1 MVVYDGFWSE
11 YLSYKDVACCGNTK
25 CRLSDCPRPVGTE
38 LPVSEAVKII
48 SEQLSLPEA
57 DPNKKPVAVYGGLST
72 GKSTIMSLVFDE
84 LKKIEDYRPMI
95 VSLEKPTRNDGMSL
109 RKRHVS
115 ACDLLADVI
124 AQQLVHENIGNIT
137 EQERDWTN
145 LIDHIDSCT
154 AQQSKKFILLV
165 DDLAFLQYPFELDT
179 EQFITSLFRRQNWC
193 LVFSSCVPVFSMD
206 HLPCVPT
213 ARSGCSVSN
222 NDLTEEFYYCAGIP
236 ALFHSEQLTSDL
248 NKIRRPP
255 WDQFNFRGIKFS
267 VNAKWPPILQ
277 VVDELFVPIPVP
289 RTLQSYSHLSACVA
303 DGSVLYWPQFAIAE
317 VLTEYVQDLTVDE
330 ISRFAAEL
338 VYDTLHARLPS
349 LRPHP
354 ELCGFARV
362 WENTVRVSMLLWVIR
377 MNEDPSRIR
386 DFVSRVG
393 GSGLKSVD
401 GAQYRCVQ
409 LENVDCMDKYLLYR
423 YLADTTSEAPDESV
437 IVCLFTN
444 SRGDLPGFPIIC
456 EYSGMI
462 CLKDREGLVN
472 IFGFLTD
479 QSRARCPQP
488 DWITSSVL
496 ILPYS
501 QRCDLYREEE
511 LRNGRWEIWTDEEV
525 GEHLGFSLQMTD
537 LESAPAQH
545 TRRKN
550 SCDDAGK
557 VTNPSE
563 LVAKD
568 KTSLSRLNFSR
579 LTTQAQASLQSI
591 PGERLSPAVLM

>member
-1 MVVYDGFWSE
+1 
-11 YLSYKDVACCGNTK
+11 
-25 CRLSDCPRPVGTE
+25 VGTE
-38 LPVSEAVKII
+38 LPVSAAVKII
-48 SEQLSLPEA
+48 SEQLSLSEA

-124 AQQLVHENIGNIT
+124 AQQLVHENSGNIT

-145 LIDHIDSCT
+145 LNDHIDSCT
-154 AQQSKKFILLV
+154 AQQSKKFVLLL

-289 RTLQSYSHLSACVA
+289 KTLQFCTHLTACVA
-303 DGSVLYWPQFAIAE
+303 GGSVLYWPLVAVAE
-317 VLTEYVQDLTVDE
+317 ILTEYARDFGVDE
-330 ISRFAAEL
+330 DTSYAAEA
-338 VYDTLHARLPS
+338 VHHTLYARS
-349 LRPHP
+349 WNTRPHTG
-354 ELCGFARV
+354 LCGFARV
-362 WENTVRVSMLLWVIR
+362 WENTVRISMLLWVIR
-377 MNEDPSRIR
+377 MNEEPSTIR
-386 DFVSRVG
+386 DFVSRMRESWLDPLDVT
-393 GSGLKSVD
+393 
-401 GAQYRCVQ
+401 QYKRVQ
-409 LENVDCMDKYLLYR
+409 LEDSAQMSSGGLHG
-423 YLADTTSEAPDESV
+423 YLAGVACSAPAESV
-437 IVCLFTN
+437 TICLFAN
-444 SRGDLPGFPIIC
+444 SCGDCPGYEIIR
-456 EYSGMI
+456 EYSGMV
-462 CLKDREGLVN
+462 CLKDREGIID

-479 QSRARCPQP
+479 RSRVRCQQP
-488 DWITSSVL
+488 EWITGSVL
-496 ILPYS
+496 ILPHS
-501 QRCDLYREEE
+501 QRCDLYREDE
-511 LRNGRWEIWTDEEV
+511 LRCGRWAIWTDDEI
-525 GEHLGFSLQMTD
+525 GQHLGFSLQMTD
-537 LESAPAQH
+537 LEWGAVGSNK
-545 TRRKN
+545 TRELT
-550 SCDDAGK
+550 D
-557 VTNPSE
+557 PSE
-563 LVAKD
+563 VVAED
-568 KTSLSRLNFSR
+568 KISLPRSSFFGHCSELQDGLLNNYSCG
-579 LTTQAQASLQSI
+579 I
-591 PGERLSPAVLM
+591 GG